1 MAKSDPSALL
11 IDGAM
16 QEKTMLAERITRQEV
31 FAAIRNSGHSDV
43 AAIAAVVLETDGSV
57 SVISQEQ
64 AGDRSALADV

>member
-1 MAKSDPSALL
+1 
-11 IDGAM
+11 
-16 QEKTMLAERITRQEV
+16 MLAERITRQEV